1 MCAGSVEHKH
11 IPVIAVDQQPVRRNK
26 ALPISFMITCQL
38 VISVPIRQWGRNPEC
53 IDHCLKLP
61 QIIPALCTGLEFFL
75 NREEYFTSNMINP
88 PPALQT
94 DLQLIRKTD
103 ARRLPQSL

>member
-11 IPVIAVDQQPVRRNK
+11 IPVIAVDQQPVRRNM

-61 QIIPALCTGLEFFL
+61 QIIPALCTDLEILFEPGRISNIQHFL
-75 NREEYFTSNMINP
+75 FLR
-88 PPALQT
+88 
-94 DLQLIRKTD
+94 QLSKQIF
-103 ARRLPQSL
+103 S